1 VSFLAPATTME
12 PVRVMLCDDSA
23 VQRGI
28 MARILETDPGI
39 KIVHRAGDGQ
49 AALSALAVTKPQV
62 VLLDLEMPVMD
73 GMTAIPL
80 ILKQAPGT
88 AIIVASALTQR
99 GAAAAM
105 AALRAGAVDYLPKP
119 QGSLGGAAS
128 PIFREELIA
137 KVQGLG
143 AHAPRAGGALASAAA
158 RANRRAAHCAP
169 YRKANVAAALAGGGQ
184 FYRRAASLGRILQ
197 ASATAAHSGGHCAA
211 HAGGLHHHAR

>member
-1 VSFLAPATTME
+1 MSFLAPATTTE

-39 KIVHRAGDGQ
+39 RIVHRAGDGQ

-105 AALRAGAVDYLPKP
+105 AALRAGAVDYVPKP
-119 QGSLGGAAS
+119 TGSLGGAAS
-128 PIFREELIA
+128 PIFRDELIA
-137 KVQGLG
+137 KVQGW
-143 AHAPRAGGALASAAA
+143 A
-158 RANRRAAHCAP
+158 RMRRAPEQRLRPPHPC
-169 YRKANVAAALAGGGQ
+169 R
-184 FYRRAASLGRILQ
+184 
-197 ASATAAHSGGHCAA
+197 SARG
-211 HAGGLHHHAR
+211 